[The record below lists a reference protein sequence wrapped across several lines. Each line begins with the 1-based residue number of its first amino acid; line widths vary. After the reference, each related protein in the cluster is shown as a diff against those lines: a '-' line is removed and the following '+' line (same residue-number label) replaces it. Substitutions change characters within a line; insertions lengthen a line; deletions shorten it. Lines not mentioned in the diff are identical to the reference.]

1 MPRVGRPVV
10 GTTGAARIIED
21 IRLLKE
27 FKRSPD
33 RSDEGLYVLP
43 PGASGAMDLG
53 ESLQAELPFDFR
65 DVVSSVQR

>member
-33 RSDEGLYVLP
+33 RSDEGLEVLP
-43 PGASGAMDLG
+43 SGASGAVDLR
-53 ESLQAELPFDFR
+53 ESL
-65 DVVSSVQR
+65 